1 MPPQRFLWCRIA
13 PNLTASAPPA
23 QQFDRFDVD
32 PVPSTAE
39 ALPGEGL
46 LTADFLPEVLPE
58 EDDDAGCL
66 E

>member
-1 MPPQRFLWCRIA
+1 
-13 PNLTASAPPA
+13 
-23 QQFDRFDVD
+23 
-32 PVPSTAE
+32 VPSTAE

-58 EDDDAGCL
+58 EEDDGAGCL